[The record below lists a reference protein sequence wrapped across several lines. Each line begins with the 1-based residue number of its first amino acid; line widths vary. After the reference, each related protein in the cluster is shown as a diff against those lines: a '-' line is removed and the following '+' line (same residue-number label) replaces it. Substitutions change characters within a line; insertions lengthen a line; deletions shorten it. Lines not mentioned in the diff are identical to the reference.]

1 MNRDVKAVRDLLKE
15 RPTSPQETEW
25 ISSRREA
32 TLAMVLAQRSSPG
45 TMSPLPKPRRSRP
58 VWLVPVAALS
68 MMAALLAVQFN
79 PVGTAAT
86 AQAATPQLLAYSA
99 VPGSAQAV
107 LRALASDVR
116 ALPASAAADGD
127 IRYTRTSAWNLN
139 TRVDGQ
145 MVTSVVLPE
154 IRETWRAPD
163 GSGRLRVAP
172 DEPIYPSAEARRDW
186 SSGAPPL
193 RVRDQQVGP
202 GEIAAMYPDDLSAD
216 PGLLRIELAA
226 GHPVENG
233 PYEALVAVADLYRE
247 QLPVADVRAAV
258 LEVVAGTAGLQLLG
272 ETVDRAGRAGL
283 AVGVE
288 TADSGL
294 PTLHTLIFDQTDG
307 TLLAAEQT
315 LTQTAGKLNVPVP
328 SVIGYT
334 LYEDH
339 GRVQAVDQVPPA

>member
-127 IRYTRTSAWNLN
+127 IRYTRTSAWTLN

-216 PGLLRIELAA
+216 PGLLRIEL
-226 GHPVENG
+226 
-233 PYEALVAVADLYRE
+233 
-247 QLPVADVRAAV
+247 ADVRAAV